1 MKGRIITACIE
12 MSEEYKQKERDKTS
26 MDTKNEKEDQEKLE
40 HIKLVELETQKL
52 DGDLCTGSNPNR
64 RMSLVLQKVEN
75 DKESGHVRSRN
86 NVSYIYY
93 QFLFKLTQR
102 APFKYVVNLSSP
114 LFPF

>member
-1 MKGRIITACIE
+1 MA
-12 MSEEYKQKERDKTS
+12 EEYEQKERDKTR
-26 MDTKNEKEDQEKLE
+26 MDAKNEKEDREKLE

-52 DGDLCTGSNPNR
+52 NGDLCTGSNPNR
-64 RMSLVLQKVEN
+64 RMSLLLQKVEN

-93 QFLFKLTQR
+93 QFLFKLAQR